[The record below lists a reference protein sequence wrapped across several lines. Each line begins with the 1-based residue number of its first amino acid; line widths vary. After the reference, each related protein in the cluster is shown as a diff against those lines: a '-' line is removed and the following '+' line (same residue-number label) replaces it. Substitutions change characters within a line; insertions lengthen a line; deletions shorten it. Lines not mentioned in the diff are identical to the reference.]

1 MAQEFIIPTLF
12 HAFIGIWYYTLM
24 SEMDELQS
32 VPLHVFCVL
41 GRVFYGMCQSFP
53 FDTVTH
59 VSLARMLLWIAVL
72 LFVLDILQLVSIF
85 SQFNSYTLT
94 DSLSILF
101 SVIFI
106 ASDLLFILQLYKHS
120 TSVKLELEEK
130 GAQQQPSRLPER
142 NTPEQRRS
150 PEPDRSRG
158 GEEEVILTEVL
169 DDNELRR
176 RINQIQF

>member
-120 TSVKLELEEK
+120 TSVKLELEDT
-130 GAQQQPSRLPER
+130 QQRQAPLPQSKTEER
-142 NTPEQRRS
+142 RRS
-150 PEPDRSRG
+150 PQPEESQ
-158 GEEEVILTEVL
+158 EETEEVILTEVL

-176 RINQIQF
+176 RITQIQF

>member
-120 TSVKLELEEK
+120 TSVKLELENT
-130 GAQQQPSRLPER
+130 QQQQASLPRSKTEER
-142 NTPEQRRS
+142 RGSPQPEESQ
-150 PEPDRSRG
+150 DQT
-158 GEEEVILTEVL
+158 EEVILTEVL

>member
-1 MAQEFIIPTLF
+1 
-12 HAFIGIWYYTLM
+12 M

-120 TSVKLELEEK
+120 TSVKLELEDI
-130 GAQQQPSRLPER
+130 QQRQAPLPQSKTEERRESPQPEESQDE
-142 NTPEQRRS
+142 T
-150 PEPDRSRG
+150 
-158 GEEEVILTEVL
+158 EEVILTEVL

-176 RINQIQF
+176 RITKIQF